1 MNFSRLDRRAS
12 WGTGGRN
19 WVRTS
24 DPSLVR
30 RTRTVARRRPPWPE
44 VPSSMTNRRQMSLY
58 AARRLPPLAPRL
70 APLNLVSRAN
80 WWYRLARG
88 CMGTARAT
96 ITACVPSRWCH
107 HPKNCQTQPRDTMQS
122 HRAHLLCPR
131 RVSGSALTAS
141 TPSASPAGVT
151 GDRRDVSECTHHLP
165 PDLWRVRDRGPR
177 HRYASSPERAAPL
190 CWCPPRPA
198 RGHRLPAGAPPA

>member
-1 MNFSRLDRRAS
+1 MAVFHDQHRIAPTGSLDLGEHSMPMNFSRLDRRAS

-80 WWYRLARG
+80 WWY
-88 CMGTARAT
+88 
-96 ITACVPSRWCH
+96 
-107 HPKNCQTQPRDTMQS
+107 
-122 HRAHLLCPR
+122 
-131 RVSGSALTAS
+131 
-141 TPSASPAGVT
+141 
-151 GDRRDVSECTHHLP
+151 
-165 PDLWRVRDRGPR
+165 
-177 HRYASSPERAAPL
+177 
-190 CWCPPRPA
+190 
-198 RGHRLPAGAPPA
+198 